1 MRAPVLIEGIARQ
14 SATRRSSSVAPNDR
28 LAIRA
33 LIPRSTLVALEGAV
47 ERRDQQAGVEAPDL
61 FRVRSRSQNNRAQS
75 PNSPRKIGASGAC
88 GQNLFRRRGVLIEL
102 LRFDLPGRKQRRH
115 VLERAQRARRTSL
128 PPRPAA
134 ARLSDSSRSGPLK
147 RDRDEIVP
155 HHLTY
160 SRHCSESQE
169 LE

>member
-1 MRAPVLIEGIARQ
+1 MRAPVLIERIARQ
-14 SATRRSSSVAPNDR
+14 SATRRSLSVAPNDR

-47 ERRDQQAGVEAPDL
+47 ERWDQQAGVEAPDL
-61 FRVRSRSQNNRAQS
+61 FRVRSRSQNKNRAQS

-88 GQNLFRRRGVLIEL
+88 GQNLFRRRGVLIDL

-128 PPRPAA
+128 PP
-134 ARLSDSSRSGPLK
+134 
-147 RDRDEIVP
+147 
-155 HHLTY
+155 
-160 SRHCSESQE
+160 
-169 LE
+169 